1 MLGAKLKKAR
11 QERGLSMD
19 ALSQIFQKEYDL
31 KVTKSMISR
40 WENNLAQPTN
50 KYVAAYAQYFN
61 LDLNNLI
68 GVKARNRLAHGTGE
82 WYADPEVA
90 QYAEELRTNP
100 NMRILFSAAK
110 NISKE
115 DMEKAVEFI
124 TFLKSKE
131 QSDNDLE

>member
-61 LDLNNLI
+61 LN
-68 GVKARNRLAHGTGE
+68 
-82 WYADPEVA
+82 
-90 QYAEELRTNP
+90 
-100 NMRILFSAAK
+100 
-110 NISKE
+110 KE
-115 DMEKAVEFI
+115 
-124 TFLKSKE
+124 
-131 QSDNDLE
+131 

>member
-68 GVKARNRLAHGTGE
+68 GVKARNRLAHGTEE